1 MGFKT
6 YLQKAVLRILCVF
19 VSLWLIIFASACPN
33 KSSSSQSG
41 GSILSFDETTE
52 AGETVR
58 EANNILRQI
67 KQRFKDNEP
76 RLEELQTALKE
87 KNAEKVR
94 SVSDQLITEINA
106 GTEAGEEAINKL
118 RLAKDKNI
126 NDDYR
131 EYLDLKILA
140 LEKYVEAFEERRQ
153 AAILLRDGYDPKN
166 AARRDQ
172 VVGAFKQ
179 REERFK
185 EIMEEARISSEQANQ
200 LAKDSL
206 NRKS

>member
-1 MGFKT
+1 MRFKE
-6 YLQKAVLRILCVF
+6 YLQKAVLKILCVF
-19 VSLWLIIFASACPN
+19 VSLWLIAFLAACPGKN
-33 KSSSSQSG
+33 NSQQSG
-41 GSILSFDETTE
+41 GGLLSFDETSE

-58 EANNILRQI
+58 EANNVLKDI
-67 KQRFKDNEP
+67 KKRFKDNEP
-76 RLEELQTALKE
+76 RLAELQIALKA
-87 KNAEKVR
+87 KDSDKVR
-94 SVSDQLITEINA
+94 AISDQLISEINA

-126 NDDYR
+126 NQDYKD
-131 EYLDLKILA
+131 YLDLKILA

-172 VVGAFKQ
+172 VIGAFKQ
-179 REERFK
+179 REEKFK
-185 EIMEEARISSEQANQ
+185 EIMEEARMLSEQANQ
-200 LAKDSL
+200 LAIESL